1 MLAALPK
8 SVKRIAVMDRTK
20 EHGSG
25 GELGAGGL
33 AGWLNW
39 GWLCVWNCQSRL
51 ANVLASW
58 ACSPRRAADLLCPL
72 PLPAAEPLLL
82 DVATTLQRK
91 RRHVD
96 CIVGGRY
103 GLASKDFT
111 PAM

>member
-1 MLAALPK
+1 MVSLGLVDWLAGL
-8 SVKRIAVMDRTK
+8 T
-20 EHGSG
+20 
-25 GELGAGGL
+25 GAGCACGIGR
-33 AGWLNW
+33 AGWPTFLQA
-39 GWLCVWNCQSRL
+39 GHVALD
-51 ANVLASW
+51 VLLT
-58 ACSPRRAADLLCPL
+58 CCAACPL
-72 PLPAAEPLLL
+72 PRPAAEPLLL

>member
-1 MLAALPK
+1 MHPAAVVLTAPTRRTHALP
-8 SVKRIAVMDRTK
+8 
-20 EHGSG
+20 
-25 GELGAGGL
+25 
-33 AGWLNW
+33 
-39 GWLCVWNCQSRL
+39 C
-51 ANVLASW
+51 
-58 ACSPRRAADLLCPL
+58 
-72 PLPAAEPLLL
+72 AAEPLLL